1 MTKDKFLFSVG
12 KNMTKNYYESYD
24 DRYKQ
29 IHEQDLQWSSEMP
42 SKIVVETIQ
51 SFSLL
56 SNAKILEIGCGEG
69 RDAYPLLTQGF
80 DVLATD
86 ISSEAVS
93 YCKKKF
99 PDFSEHFQVVDCV
112 TEQLDKKFD
121 FIYAVAV
128 IHMLVSDD
136 DRNAFYRF
144 VREHLRPDGIALI
157 CTMGDGSFER
167 QTDIHTA
174 FDIMERIHGET
185 GKTVQIAN
193 TSCRIVSFATFEEEI
208 ARNGLA
214 VVKQGFTAVEPDFP
228 QMMFAIV
235 KSK

>member
-1 MTKDKFLFSVG
+1 MKK
-12 KNMTKNYYESYD
+12 YYEAYD

-42 SKIVVETIQ
+42 SKIVTETIQ
-51 SFSLL
+51 SVSL
-56 SNAKILEIGCGEG
+56 STNSKILEIGCGEG

-86 ISSEAVS
+86 VSCEAVS

-99 PDFSEHFQVVDCV
+99 HNFAEHFQVVDCV
-112 TEQLDKKFD
+112 TEKLGKKFD

-128 IHMLVSDD
+128 IHMLVSDN
-136 DRNAFYRF
+136 DRNAFYCF
-144 VREHLRPDGIALI
+144 IREHLSSNGIALI

-185 GKTVQIAN
+185 GKTVRIAN

-208 ARNGLA
+208 VHNGLEISN
-214 VVKQGFTAVEPDFP
+214 QGITAVEPDFP
-228 QMMFAIV
+228 QMMFAV
-235 KSK
+235 VRGKE

>member
-1 MTKDKFLFSVG
+1 MKK
-12 KNMTKNYYESYD
+12 YYEAYD

-29 IHEQDLQWSSEMP
+29 IHAQDLQWSSEMP
-42 SKIVVETIQ
+42 SKIVIETMR
-51 SFSLL
+51 SVSLPTK
-56 SNAKILEIGCGEG
+56 SKILEIGCGEG

-86 ISSEAVS
+86 VSCEAVS

-99 PDFSEHFQVVDCV
+99 PIFAEHFQVVDCV
-112 TEQLDKKFD
+112 TEKLGKKFD

-128 IHMLVSDD
+128 IHMLVSDN
-136 DRNAFYRF
+136 DRNAFYSF
-144 VREHLRPDGIALI
+144 IREHLTSNGIALI

-185 GKTVQIAN
+185 GKTVHIAN
-193 TSCRIVSFATFEEEI
+193 TSCRIVSFATFEKEI
-208 ARNGLA
+208 VHNGLEISN
-214 VVKQGFTAVEPDFP
+214 QGITAVEPDFP
-228 QMMFAIV
+228 QMMFAV
-235 KSK
+235 VRGKE

>member
-1 MTKDKFLFSVG
+1 MKK
-12 KNMTKNYYESYD
+12 YYEAYD

-29 IHEQDLQWSSEMP
+29 VHEQDLQWSSEMP
-42 SKIVVETIQ
+42 SRIVVETMQ
-51 SFSLL
+51 SVSLPAN
-56 SNAKILEIGCGEG
+56 SKILEIGCGEG

-86 ISSEAVS
+86 VSCEAVS

-99 PDFSEHFQVVDCV
+99 PNFAEHFQVVDCV
-112 TEQLDKKFD
+112 TDKLGKKFD

-128 IHMLVSDD
+128 IHMLVSDN
-136 DRNAFYRF
+136 DRNAFYCF
-144 VREHLRPDGIALI
+144 IREQLSSNGLALI

-193 TSCRIVSFATFEEEI
+193 TSCRIVSFETFEEELV
-208 ARNGLA
+208 RNGFEIIN
-214 VVKQGFTAVEPDFP
+214 QGITAVEPDFP
-228 QMMFAIV
+228 QMMFAVV